1 MRKKI
6 AALKK
11 DKESVFVWR
20 SHEPSRL
27 ETFSDAVFAFAI
39 TLIMVSLEVPR
50 TFDELFEVF
59 KGFLSFAC
67 CFGILFMIWN
77 SQNLYFRRYG
87 LNNAYVTSLNAML
100 LFVVLMYVYPL
111 KFLFM
116 ALFSDGHYNDH
127 GHIGVMITDQQQP
140 TLMYVYHSGYAA
152 IYLLFCLMHVHAKK
166 RAAEIKLSAGELF
179 ETDTFILL
187 NVLNASLGI
196 LGILI
201 VLLAPIK
208 YKGSSGFIY
217 MAIPFLYSFL
227 FAYRGKKSRKRF
239 GRNITEKVS

>member
-6 AALKK
+6 ASLTKK
-11 DKESVFVWR
+11 KESVFVWR

-59 KGFLSFAC
+59 KGFFAFAC

-77 SQNLYFRRYG
+77 NQNIYFRRYG
-87 LNNAYVTSLNAML
+87 LNNARVTSLNAML

-116 ALFSDGHYNDH
+116 ALFSGGQYNDH
-127 GHIGVMITDQQQP
+127 GHVGIMITEQQQP

-152 IYLLFCLMHVHAKK
+152 IYLLFYLMHVHAKK
-166 RAAEIKLSAGELF
+166 QAAAIKLSPGEIF

-187 NVLNASLGI
+187 NILNASLGI
-196 LGILI
+196 IGILF
-201 VLLAPIK
+201 VLLAPLK
-208 YKGSSGFIY
+208 YKGTSGFIY
-217 MAIPFLYSFL
+217 MSIPFLYSIL
-227 FAYRGKKSRKRF
+227 FATRGKMARKRF
-239 GRNITEKVS
+239 GDITEQVS

>member
-6 AALKK
+6 ASITKK
-11 DKESVFVWR
+11 KESVFVWR

-59 KGFLSFAC
+59 KGFFAFAC

-77 SQNLYFRRYG
+77 NQNIYFRRYG
-87 LNNAYVTSLNAML
+87 LNNARVTSLNAML

-116 ALFSDGHYNDH
+116 ALFSGGQYNDH
-127 GHIGVMITDQQQP
+127 GHVGIMITEQQQP

-152 IYLLFCLMHVHAKK
+152 IYLLFYLMHVHAKK
-166 RAAEIKLSAGELF
+166 QAAEINLSPGELF

-187 NVLNASLGI
+187 NILNACLGI
-196 LGILI
+196 IGILF
-201 VLLAPIK
+201 VLLAPLK
-208 YKGSSGFIY
+208 YKGTSGFIY

-227 FAYRGKKSRKRF
+227 FTIRGKKARKKF
-239 GRNITEKVS
+239 GGITEQAS